1 MFKILE
7 LNNWAAKVDII
18 RLRNNQKHLDI
29 EVSKGEFNYDC
40 SVFIIRILLKMTIN
54 KGEP

>member
-7 LNNWAAKVDII
+7 LNNGGAKVDII
-18 RLRNNQKHLDI
+18 RLRNNQNHLDI

>member
-18 RLRNNQKHLDI
+18 RLRNNQNHLDI

-54 KGEP
+54 KGEH